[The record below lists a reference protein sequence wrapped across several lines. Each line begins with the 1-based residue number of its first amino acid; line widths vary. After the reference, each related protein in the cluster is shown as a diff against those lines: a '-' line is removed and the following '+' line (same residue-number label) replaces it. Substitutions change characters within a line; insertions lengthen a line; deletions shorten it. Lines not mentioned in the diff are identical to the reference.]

1 MFKKSRSAGL
11 RNHSVRVAGLRLLS
25 LEGPAYKLALGGH
38 QGTWPVKF
46 SAVFK
51 TSPEGSEW
59 LTVPKL
65 FIKTMWFVPNTCFL
79 SGSLVLRSCLQATL
93 DTHRY
98 CYWKNSAHPWA
109 LRHRTL
115 GSLRLVP
122 SRLHHMCLAFA
133 VFALYPFTVVNLGH
147 EYHCVLSYAN
157 PSSESQILGGSWGLQ
172 QGTKKLTMENANLVL
187 APLSVLVFSFSS
199 FFCCLFPYF

>member
-1 MFKKSRSAGL
+1 MLCSFRVVTDTNTLNVNPENAKGPSLRSHLVLQSL
-11 RNHSVRVAGLRLLS
+11 RRLLRS
-25 LEGPAYKLALGGH
+25 CLA
-38 QGTWPVKF
+38 F
-46 SAVFK
+46 S
-51 TSPEGSEW
+51 GLDRSEW

-65 FIKTMWFVPNTCFL
+65 FIKTMWFVLNTCFL

-98 CYWKNSAHPWA
+98 CYWKNSAHLWA
-109 LRHRTL
+109 LRHRTLGSLHRTL

-157 PSSESQILGGSWGLQ
+157 PSSESQILGGS
-172 QGTKKLTMENANLVL
+172 
-187 APLSVLVFSFSS
+187 
-199 FFCCLFPYF
+199 